1 MAKYIEIRVKDT
13 DFTKTDPIKINGFNL
28 ASRGDDHPR
37 LYLNDAANII
47 NYINRNGDPGDYDL
61 EYAIDTLIG
70 YFAATGIYGIDVDVY
85 ERNTEAVKNMTIEDI
100 EKELGYR
107 INIIESST
115 SKKKIKT
122 DNRKEI

>member
-13 DFTKTDPIKINGFNL
+13 DFTETDPIKINGFIL
-28 ASRGDDHPR
+28 TSRGDDHPR

-70 YFAATGIYGIDVDVY
+70 YFAATGIHGIDVDVY
-85 ERNTEAVKNMTIEDI
+85 KRNTEAVKKMTIEDI

-107 INIIESST
+107 IDIIKSQT
-115 SKKKIKT
+115 SKK
-122 DNRKEI
+122 